1 MKLWIDNSVSFRFSL
16 YLFTFQFT
24 FSLIPF
30 HFISSHFTVLHLTS
44 PHLTSL
50 HFISFHLIHLTS
62 FYFTSLHFFL
72 SISLHFIS
80 LHILQEGKEPR
91 SIYQFHYT
99 GWPDHGVPDD
109 PSSVLNI
116 LEDVNIKQDHIEGA
130 GPIVVHCR

>member
-1 MKLWIDNSVSFRFSL
+1 MIFFA
-16 YLFTFQFT
+16 FQ
-24 FSLIPF
+24 
-30 HFISSHFTVLHLTS
+30 
-44 PHLTSL
+44 
-50 HFISFHLIHLTS
+50 
-62 FYFTSLHFFL
+62 
-72 SISLHFIS
+72 
-80 LHILQEGKEPR
+80 QEGVEPR

>member
-1 MKLWIDNSVSFRFSL
+1 MNSRRTIQFIQP
-16 YLFTFQFT
+16 YLFALALWLIDINNGQTIFRDTAPSMFFFAFQ
-24 FSLIPF
+24 
-30 HFISSHFTVLHLTS
+30 
-44 PHLTSL
+44 
-50 HFISFHLIHLTS
+50 
-62 FYFTSLHFFL
+62 
-72 SISLHFIS
+72 
-80 LHILQEGKEPR
+80 QEGVEPR